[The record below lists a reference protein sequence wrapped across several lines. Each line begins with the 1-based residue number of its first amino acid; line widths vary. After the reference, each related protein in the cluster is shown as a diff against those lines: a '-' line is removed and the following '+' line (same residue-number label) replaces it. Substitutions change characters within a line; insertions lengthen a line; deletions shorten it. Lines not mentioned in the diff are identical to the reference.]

1 MKSLRYQEEVVYE
14 VAGTADE
21 RAAAKITN
29 RAGFD
34 IPTAVVLIFALSP
47 LVTNV
52 IRPLSHRA
60 PNPAFLSNVGTNIRP
75 EHAENSAAPP
85 NYSLSTPPVH
95 PDAKGEI
102 KGRVTYEGTLPKFK
116 PLNMVNEPTC
126 ANHYTGP
133 VFPENVVA
141 GPDNALSNVVVYIAG
156 GGLKRN
162 PRQHNQSS

>member
-1 MKSLRYQEEVVYE
+1 MRIYWFPYFRARASPTERNSFSLAGRRAMKSLRYQEEVVYE
-14 VAGTADE
+14 VAGTFNE
-21 RAAAKITN
+21 RAAAKTTN

-75 EHAENSAAPP
+75 EHAENSADPP
-85 NYSLSTPPVH
+85 YYSLSTPPAH

-102 KGRVTYEGTLPKFK
+102 KGRVTYEGTLPK
-116 PLNMVNEPTC
+116 L
-126 ANHYTGP
+126 
-133 VFPENVVA
+133 
-141 GPDNALSNVVVYIAG
+141 
-156 GGLKRN
+156 
-162 PRQHNQSS
+162 